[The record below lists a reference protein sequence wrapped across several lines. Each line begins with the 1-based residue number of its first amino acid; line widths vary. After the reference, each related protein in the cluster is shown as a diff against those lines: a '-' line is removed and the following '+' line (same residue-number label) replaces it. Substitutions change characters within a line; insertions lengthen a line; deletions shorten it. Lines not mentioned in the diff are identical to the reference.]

1 MTPSEPL
8 IKLYRDTGIIEV
20 KARLPILPVR
30 DLIMHPYMMTTL
42 LVGRDRSLAAL
53 ERAINEDKLLFLVAQ
68 KHPEVLEP
76 QSRELYRVGCV
87 AAVLQLLRLPD
98 GTAKI
103 MVEGLGR
110 AEVKRYIIRGDH
122 RDAVLARGEP
132 EPPKMSPELEAMLRT
147 VKAGFAEYVSLHRR
161 LPDDLLASVQDIASP
176 SRLVHV
182 VSAHLLVANE
192 TKQALQEEFD
202 LLSHLTLLAHVLAQE
217 LDILR
222 LERKI
227 EEEVRNQVQK
237 NQREF
242 YLNEQL
248 RAIQRELGHEEEGS
262 DEASELEGAING
274 ANMPAKVKEKAEQE
288 LARLKRLPPMTPE
301 TGVVR
306 QYLDW
311 LIALPWDQRT
321 EDRLDIQEAERILD
335 EDHYGLVKVKE
346 RILEYLAVLKL
357 VKRLKG
363 PILCLVGPPGVGKTS
378 LGKSIARALGRK
390 FVRVSLGGVRDEAE
404 IRGHRRTYV
413 GALPGRILQ
422 SVRKAGTRN
431 PVFLLDEVDKMSVD
445 FRGDPSA
452 ALLEV
457 LDPEQNDTFSDHYLE
472 VEFDLSDVMFITTA
486 NITHAIPPALRDRM
500 EIIRMPGYL
509 RHEKV
514 AIAEQFLIPKLLASH
529 GLTAEQLRF
538 ERKTLLTII
547 GRYTREAGV
556 RDLERSLAGIC
567 RKASRRIARETNPSS
582 IAVTPRR
589 LQGFLGAPPFR
600 ESELDEEVSVGSATG
615 LAWTEVGGDILTI
628 EAIVTPGKGEVVL
641 TGQLGDVMKE
651 SARAGL
657 TYIRSR
663 AKALGLDPKFHLDLD
678 IHVHIPEGAI
688 PKDGPSA
695 GIAMASAMISALTGR
710 PVKRTVAM
718 TGEIT
723 LRGKVLPVGG
733 LPEKTVA
740 AQRAGVKDVILPAEN
755 ERELQ
760 EIPRQAKQGLRFHL
774 VRSMDE
780 VLAFAFVE
788 NPSRLVQLTG
798 TESG

>member
-1 MTPSEPL
+1 MTPIESL
-8 IKLYRDTGIIEV
+8 LRLYRDTGVIDIRS
-20 KARLPILPVR
+20 RLPILPIR

-53 ERAINEDKLLFLVAQ
+53 ERAVNDDKLLFLVAQ
-68 KHPEVLEP
+68 KHPEVLDP
-76 QSRELYRVGCV
+76 QSKDLYRVGCV

-110 AEVKRYIIRGDH
+110 AEVKRYVIRGDL

-132 EPPKMSPELEAMLRT
+132 EPPAISPELEAMLRT
-147 VKAGFAEYVSLHRR
+147 VKASFGEYVSLHRR
-161 LPDDLLASVQDIASP
+161 LPDDLLASVQDITSP

-192 TKQALQEEFD
+192 TKQALLEEFD
-202 LLSHLTLLAHVLAQE
+202 LMSHLTLLAHVLAQE

-227 EEEVRNQVQK
+227 EDEVRGQVQK
-237 NQREF
+237 NQRDF

-248 RAIQRELGHEEEGS
+248 RAIQRELGHEEEGT
-262 DEASELEGAING
+262 DELGELEAAIKGAS
-274 ANMPAKVKEKAEQE
+274 MPAKVKEKAEQE

-301 TGVVR
+301 TGIVR

-311 LIALPWDQRT
+311 LVGLPWEART
-321 EDRLDIQEAERILD
+321 EDQLDIGEAERILD
-335 EDHYGLVKVKE
+335 EDHYGLTKVKE

-378 LGKSIARALGRK
+378 LGKSIARALNRK
-390 FVRVSLGGVRDEAE
+390 FVRISLGGVRDEAE

-413 GALPGRILQ
+413 GALPGRIIQ
-422 SVRKAGTRN
+422 SIRKAGTRN

-472 VEFDLSDVMFITTA
+472 VEFDLSEVMFITTA

-509 RHEKV
+509 RHEKLG
-514 AIAEQFLIPKLLASH
+514 IAEQFLIPKLRASH
-529 GLTAEQLRF
+529 GLNGQQLQF
-538 ERKTLLTII
+538 ERSALNAII

-556 RDLERSLAGIC
+556 RDLERSLASIC
-567 RKASRRIARETNPSS
+567 RKASRRIAKDPGSGC
-582 IAVTPRR
+582 IVLTPRR
-589 LQGFLGAPPFR
+589 VQMFLGAPPYR
-600 ESELDEEVSVGSATG
+600 ESELDEQVGVGSATG
-615 LAWTEVGGDILTI
+615 LAWTEFGGEILTI
-628 EAIVTPGKGEVVL
+628 EAIVTPGKGEVL
-641 TGQLGDVMKE
+641 FTGQLGDVMKE

-657 TYIRSR
+657 TYMRSR
-663 AKALGLDPKFHLDLD
+663 AEALGLDPKFHLNYD

-723 LRGKVLPVGG
+723 LRGRVLPVGG

-740 AQRAGVKDVILPAEN
+740 AQRGGVKEIVLPAEN
-755 ERELQ
+755 TRELK
-760 EIPRQAKQGLRFHL
+760 EIPRQAKRGLVFHQ

-780 VLAFAFVE
+780 VLALAFVE
-788 NPSRLVQLTG
+788 NPLRLSRPTG
-798 TESG
+798 TEAP

>member
-8 IKLYRDTGIIEV
+8 LKLYRDTGTIDV
-20 KARLPILPVR
+20 KSRLPVLPIR

-42 LVGRDRSLAAL
+42 LVGRDRSLVSL

-76 QSRELYRVGCV
+76 QSKDLYRVGCV
-87 AAVLQLLRLPD
+87 AAVLQLLRMPD

-110 AEVKRYIIRGDH
+110 AAVKRFIIRGDH

-132 EPPKMSPELEAMLRT
+132 EPAGASPELEAMLRT
-147 VKAGFAEYVSLHRR
+147 VKGSFAEYVSLHRR
-161 LPDDLLASVQDIASP
+161 LPDDLLASVQDITSP

-192 TKQALQEEFD
+192 TKQALLEEFD
-202 LLSHLTLLAHVLAQE
+202 LMSHLTLLAHVLAQE

-248 RAIQRELGHEEEGS
+248 RAIQRELGHDEEGS
-262 DEASELEGAING
+262 DELSELEAAIS
-274 ANMPAKVKEKAEQE
+274 AAEMPAKVKEKAEQE

-311 LIALPWDQRT
+311 LVSLPWTART
-321 EDRLDIQEAERILD
+321 EDQLDIVEAERILD
-335 EDHYGLVKVKE
+335 EDHYGLAKVKE

-390 FVRVSLGGVRDEAE
+390 FVRISLGGVRDEAE
-404 IRGHRRTYV
+404 VRGHRRTYV
-413 GALPGRILQ
+413 GALPGRIIQ
-422 SVRKAGTRN
+422 SMRKAGTRN

-457 LDPEQNDTFSDHYLE
+457 LDPEQNDSFSDHYLE

-509 RHEKV
+509 RHEKMG
-514 AIAEQFLIPKLLASH
+514 IAEQFLIPKLLSSH
-529 GLTAEQLRF
+529 GIAPDQLRF
-538 ERKTLLTII
+538 ERSALNAMI

-556 RDLERSLAGIC
+556 RDLERSLASIC
-567 RKASRRIARETNPSS
+567 RKASRRIAKEGADCR
-582 IAVTPRR
+582 IVVTPRR
-589 LQGFLGAPPFR
+589 LQAFLGAPPYR
-600 ESELDEEVSVGSATG
+600 ESELDEEVGVGSATG

-663 AKALGLDPKFHLDLD
+663 AAALGLDPKFHLNYD

-710 PVKRTVAM
+710 SVKRTVAM

-723 LRGKVLPVGG
+723 LRGRVLPVGG

-740 AQRAGVKDVILPAEN
+740 AQRSGVKEILLPAEN
-755 ERELQ
+755 ARELK
-760 EIPRQAKQGLRFHL
+760 EIPPQAKRGLEFRL
-774 VRSMDE
+774 VRSMDD
-780 VLAFAFVE
+780 VLSLAFVE
-788 NPSRLVQLTG
+788 NPLTLVQLTG
-798 TESG
+798 TETR

>member
-1 MTPSEPL
+1 M
-8 IKLYRDTGIIEV
+8 
-20 KARLPILPVR
+20 LPVLPVR

-42 LVGRDRSLAAL
+42 LVGRDRSLASL

-68 KHPEVLEP
+68 KRPEVLEP
-76 QSRELYRVGCV
+76 QSKDLYRVGCV
-87 AAVLQLLRLPD
+87 VAVLQLLRLPD

-110 AEVKRYIIRGDH
+110 AEVKRFLIRGDH
-122 RDAVLARGEP
+122 RDAVLGRGEP
-132 EPPKMSPELEAMLRT
+132 EPPPMTPELEALMRA
-147 VKAGFAEYVSLHRR
+147 VKSSFAEYVALHRR
-161 LPDDLLASVQDIASP
+161 LPDDLLASVQDITNP

-202 LLSHLTLLAHVLAQE
+202 LMSHFSLLLHVLAQE

-227 EEEVRNQVQK
+227 EEEVRSQVQK

-242 YLNEQL
+242 YLHEQL
-248 RAIQRELGHEEEGS
+248 RAIQRELGQDEEGA
-262 DEASELEGAING
+262 DDISELEAAINE
-274 ANMPAKVKEKAEQE
+274 AAMPPKVREKAEQE
-288 LARLKRLPPMTPE
+288 LARLRRLPPMTPE

-311 LIALPWDQRT
+311 LVSLPWEQRT
-321 EDRLDIQEAERILD
+321 EDRIDIEEVERILD
-335 EDHYGLVKVKE
+335 EDHYGLTKVKE
-346 RILEYLAVLKL
+346 RIIEYLAVLKL

-378 LGKSIARALGRK
+378 LGKSIARALGRR
-390 FVRVSLGGVRDEAE
+390 FVRISLGGVRDEAE

-413 GALPGRILQ
+413 GALPGRIIQ
-422 SVRKAGTRN
+422 SIRKAGTKN

-457 LDPEQNDTFSDHYLE
+457 LDPEQNDSFSDHYLE
-472 VEFDLSDVMFITTA
+472 VEFDLSEVMFITTA
-486 NITHAIPPALRDRM
+486 NTTHAIPPALRDRM

-514 AIAEQFLIPKLLASH
+514 AIAERFLIPKLLASH
-529 GLTAEQLRF
+529 GLPPDQLKI
-538 ERKTLLTII
+538 ERAAIQALI

-556 RDLERSLAGIC
+556 RELERCLAAIC
-567 RKASRRIARETNPSS
+567 RKASRRVAKEKNPSPVV
-582 IAVTPRR
+582 VTPGK
-589 LQGFLGAPPFR
+589 LQGFLGAPPYR
-600 ESELDEEVSVGSATG
+600 EAELDEETGIGSATG
-615 LAWTEVGGDILTI
+615 LAWTEVGGEILTI
-628 EAIVTPGKGEVVL
+628 EAIVTPGKGEAVL
-641 TGQLGDVMKE
+641 TGQLGEVMKE

-663 AKALGLDPKFHLDLD
+663 AEALGLDPRFHLNVD

-695 GIAMASAMISALTGR
+695 GIAMATAMISALTGK
-710 PVKRTVAM
+710 PVRRTVAM

-733 LPEKTVA
+733 LQEKTVA
-740 AQRAGVKDVILPAEN
+740 AQRGGVKEVVVPADN
-755 ERELQ
+755 ERELK
-760 EIPRQAKQGLRFHL
+760 EIPPPAKKGLRFHL

-780 VLAFAFVE
+780 VLALAFVE
-788 NPSRLVQLTG
+788 NPLRLVRLA
-798 TESG
+798 ESASS